1 MDVKYWFHRIL
12 FTWDSDKN
20 HRNRSKHGVSFD
32 DASEA
37 FFDPFLR
44 TFEATVE
51 TGEGRE
57 VLIGM
62 TESWRLLYI
71 VYVARAD
78 AFRIISARAASA
90 AERKLYEEE

>member
-12 FTWDSDKN
+12 FTWNSDKN
-20 HRNRSKHGVSFD
+20 QQNRSKHGISFD
-32 DASEA
+32 DACEA
-37 FFDPFLR
+37 FFDPFVT

-51 TGEGRE
+51 TGEVRE
-57 VLIGM
+57 ALIGM

-71 VYVARAD
+71 VYVERAD
-78 AFRIISARAASA
+78 AFRIVSARAASA

>member
-12 FTWDSDKN
+12 FTWDADKN
-20 HRNRSKHGVSFD
+20 QQNRSKHGVSFD
-32 DASEA
+32 DACEA

-51 TGEGRE
+51 TDEVRE
-57 VLIGM
+57 AFIGM
-62 TESWRLLYI
+62 TESWRLLCI
-71 VYVARAD
+71 IYVERAD
-78 AFRIISARAASA
+78 AFRIVSARAASA